1 MAERFKQKTVQQ
13 ILQQYF
19 KDDKTKM
26 TAESLALVTEVAT
39 VFVAEAVG
47 RTVRQAK
54 KDGDN
59 ELSLEHFEKILPQ
72 LLLDL

>member
-13 ILQQYF
+13 LLQLYF

-26 TAESLALVTEVAT
+26 TAESLALMTEVAT
-39 VFVAEAVG
+39 IFVAEAVG
-47 RTVRQAK
+47 RTIREAK
-54 KDGDN
+54 KDGDV
-59 ELSLEHFEKILPQ
+59 ELSLEQFEKILPQ

>member
-39 VFVAEAVG
+39 VFVAAVG